1 MCHEHEHQH
10 HEHRRGPGRGF
21 RGFGR
26 GGSFPTREE
35 WVERLEGHRD
45 RLERDLANV
54 RDLIDR
60 LKDAPQ
66 HG

>member
-1 MCHEHEHQH
+1 MHEHH
-10 HEHRRGPGRGF
+10 HHHHHRRGPGRGF

-26 GGSFPTREE
+26 EGFPSRAE
-35 WVERLEGHRD
+35 WVERLEAHRE
-45 RLERDLANV
+45 RLEQDLANV
-54 RDLIDR
+54 HELLDR